1 MDKQISTQP
10 VHRHILPVIIISQ
23 FAGTSL
29 WFAGNAIVGELQD
42 EYLLGSQL
50 LGWITSSVQLGFI
63 AGTLCFAF
71 FAISDMFSPR
81 KLFLTSSILGA
92 ISNGMLLVI
101 SGEMTLLLLVR
112 FMTGFFLAGI
122 YPIGMKI
129 AAGWYNRKLGK
140 AIGYLVGALVLG
152 TAFPHLLK
160 SFGGMLPWRYVILG
174 TSIVALCGGVLMYL
188 FVPDGPYLQKGTRF
202 DPGAIGKIF
211 RVRSF
216 RLAALGYF
224 GHMWELYALWAFIP
238 VLIIAFSESREIEL
252 NVSVWSFIII
262 AAGSA
267 GCIIGG
273 IRSQKS
279 GSAKVA
285 YIQLISS
292 GICCLLIPLAFYL
305 STPLFLL
312 FLIFWGVVVVGDSP
326 QFSAI
331 AAQTAPDNLV
341 GTGLTIV
348 NSIGFAITIISIQL
362 VSFLSNAISGKYLLL
377 VLAVG
382 PAFGILALR
391 KLIVGRYENNA
402 IN

>member
-1 MDKQISTQP
+1 MSTVISTQSP
-10 VHRHILPVIIISQ
+10 HRHILPVIIVSQ

-29 WFAGNAIVGELQD
+29 WFAGNAIVGELQA
-42 EYLLGSQL
+42 EFLFGPHVLGL
-50 LGWITSSVQLGFI
+50 ITSSVQLGFI

-81 KLFLTSSILGA
+81 KLFLVSSILGA
-92 ISNGMLLVI
+92 ISNGMLLLI
-101 SGEMTLLLLVR
+101 EGQMALLLMVR

-129 AAGWYNRKLGK
+129 ASGWYNRKLGK

-160 SFGGMLPWRYVILG
+160 SFGGMLPWRNVILG
-174 TSIVALCGGVLMYL
+174 TSLVALCGGVLMYL
-188 FVPDGPYLQKGTRF
+188 FVPDGPNLKKGTRF

-211 RVRSF
+211 RFRSF
-216 RLAALGYF
+216 RMAALGYF

-238 VLIIAFSESREIEL
+238 VLIRAFSESRDVEL
-252 NVSVWSFIII
+252 NVSLWSFIII

-273 IRSQKS
+273 IRSQKV

-292 GICCLLIPLAFYL
+292 GICCLLIPLVFSI
-305 STPLFLL
+305 STPLFLF
-312 FLIFWGVVVVGDSP
+312 FLVFWGVVVVGDSP

-341 GTGLTIV
+341 GTALTIV
-348 NSIGFAITIISIQL
+348 NSIGFAITIVSIQL
-362 VSFLSNAISGKYLLL
+362 VSFLSSIISEKYLLL
-377 VLAVG
+377 VLAAG
-382 PAFGILALR
+382 PAFGIIVLK
-391 KLIVGRYENNA
+391 KLIAGGYENKD